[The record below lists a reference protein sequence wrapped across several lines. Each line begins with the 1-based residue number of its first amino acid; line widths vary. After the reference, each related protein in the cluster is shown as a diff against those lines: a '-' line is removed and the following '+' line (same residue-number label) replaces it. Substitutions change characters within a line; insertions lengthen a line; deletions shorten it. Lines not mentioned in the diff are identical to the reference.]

1 MHPIVNH
8 LVQLQEFTLV
18 RAEQKAAGRESDLAQ
33 LDASILAL
41 TGQLPDDIRLT
52 VGKLQKR
59 DPLFVVSVSNS
70 VCSGCGMHLPTS
82 LVQVVRQGQEV
93 SSCPMCTRILF
104 HPENQVRHEQMP
116 ASRVGPRKIG
126 IQRFSDVS
134 LMIPDLEAVERDEAI
149 REMAATLRKTGFVDQ
164 VERLSGEAIRR
175 ELIVSTAVEHGIAF
189 PHVRGVEGGGLTL
202 ALGMSRKGVK
212 FSSPRKLTHL
222 IFFIVIP
229 TAASAFY
236 LKLLAGL
243 TTTFMAEEAREKL
256 MAETTPEGM
265 WKTLCKLTR
274 PSIP

>member
-8 LVQLQEFTLV
+8 LVQLQELALV
-18 RAEQKAAGRESDLAQ
+18 RAEQKAAGKEGDLAQ
-33 LDASILAL
+33 LDASIHSL

-59 DPLFVVSVSNS
+59 DPLFIVSVTNS

-82 LVQVVRQGQEV
+82 LVQVVRQGQLV
-93 SSCPMCTRILF
+93 SNCPICTRILF
-104 HPENQVRHEQMP
+104 HPEAQVRRVQSP

-134 LMIPDLEAVERDEAI
+134 LMMPGLEAGERDAAI
-149 REMAATLRKTGFVDQ
+149 REMVARLQEAGFVDPADRMS
-164 VERLSGEAIRR
+164 EEAIRR
-175 ELIVSTAVEHGIAF
+175 ETIVSTAVEHGIAF

-212 FSSPRKLTHL
+212 FSPSRKLTRL
-222 IFFIVIP
+222 IFFMVIP

-243 TTTFMAEEAREKL
+243 TTTFMADDAREKL

-265 WKTLCKLTR
+265 WKSLCKLTR

>member
-8 LVQLQEFTLV
+8 LVQLQELTLV
-18 RAEQKAAGRESDLAQ
+18 RAEQKASGKDADLAQ
-33 LDASILAL
+33 LDASIQILTVQLA
-41 TGQLPDDIRLT
+41 DDIRQN

-59 DPLFVVSVSNS
+59 DPLFIVPVTNS
-70 VCSGCGMHLPTS
+70 VCAGCGMHLPTS
-82 LVQVVRQGQEV
+82 LVQVVRQGHSV
-93 SSCPMCTRILF
+93 NSCPTCTRILF
-104 HPENQVRHEQMP
+104 HPEVSVRPVSRP
-116 ASRVGPRKIG
+116 ATRVGPRKIG

-134 LMIPDLEAVERDEAI
+134 LMIPHLEAVERDEAI
-149 REMAATLRKTGFVDQ
+149 REMASVLEAKGYVDTSAHLA
-164 VERLSGEAIRR
+164 EDAIRR
-175 ELIVSTAVEHGIAF
+175 ETIVSTAVEHGIAF
-189 PHVRGVEGGGLTL
+189 PHVRCVEGGGLTL

-212 FSSPRKLTHL
+212 FGSPRKMTRL
-222 IFFIVIP
+222 IFFMVIP

-243 TTTFMAEEAREKL
+243 TTTFITDEAREKL